1 MFLSKKFIIVL
12 FAAIAIATVGASDAD
27 ADAQKEY
34 NKMRKGNISRRI
46 KKEKAAAMAVE
57 EAAFNGVPFEVNFSE
72 DPTGGTFNGNSGGI
86 NAGNAAT
93 IATGQD
99 GNFVIAQNAAVGTE
113 ELNRAGQTCATTGCE
128 EGFCCT
134 VKLQNRHECI
144 VTGSSIAATYCA
156 SD

>member
-12 FAAIAIATVGASDAD
+12 FAAIAIVTVGASDADAD

-46 KKEKAAAMAVE
+46 KKEKAAAMAVGE
-57 EAAFNGVPFEVNFSE
+57 SAFNGTTFEANFE
-72 DPTGGTFNGNSGGI
+72 NDPTGGTFNANSGGI

-93 IATGQD
+93 IATGED
-99 GNFVIAQNAAVGTE
+99 GNFKIAQNAAVDTE
-113 ELNRAGQTCATTGCE
+113 ELNRAGQTCATKGCE

-134 VKLQNRHECI
+134 VKLQNNHNCI
-144 VTGSSIAATYCA
+144 EKGSSIAATFCA
-156 SD
+156 